1 MRFYLDSAIWRD
13 LHENRN
19 DNFRPLGEWAFEF
32 LRNVRQNKSLVLYSE
47 IVVKELLIAYDYKTI
62 AELFKNLSED
72 NLLVEVAVSPAQ
84 LKEASLL
91 RKKFQVPLRDALHAV
106 LARDNNAVLI
116 ARDRHFEALS
126 LLVRVNKPEDLI

>member
-126 LLVRVNKPEDLI
+126 HLVRVNKPEDLI